1 MFKRL
6 HGRIQKNHKQKVTS
20 LEYRKLLP
28 ELFGDQKKRLC
39 NIHVFI
45 PEYFFG
51 RNNNN
56 VRQNT
61 NILIKLVKLLYFLNT
76 ADSSGTNL
84 WVN

>member
-1 MFKRL
+1 MPAW
-6 HGRIQKNHKQKVTS
+6 KNPEEPQTKNYIFGISQVVT
-20 LEYRKLLP
+20 RTFWRP
-28 ELFGDQKKRLC
+28 
-39 NIHVFI
+39 VFI

-56 VRQNT
+56 LRQNT